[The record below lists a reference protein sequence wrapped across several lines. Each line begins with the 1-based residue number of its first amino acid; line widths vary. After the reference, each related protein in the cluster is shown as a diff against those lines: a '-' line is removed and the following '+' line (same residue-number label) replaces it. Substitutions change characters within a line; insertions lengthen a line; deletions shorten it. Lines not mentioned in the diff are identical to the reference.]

1 MDSEKLIKTIF
12 TILFVIFVTIYISQA
27 TGYYEYELHK
37 KSELTKEQIQKFE
50 KDVMVVSPDIIRMDG
65 IHQNPHFINR
75 ISPIRK
81 LLYRF

>member
-50 KDVMVVSPDIIRMDG
+50 KDVKEGKKVDL
-65 IHQNPHFINR
+65 
-75 ISPIRK
+75 K
-81 LLYRF
+81 